1 MDIIYGH
8 YLWTLFMDI
17 KTWDKIASVGLT
29 LDQAN
34 AGANTGGRLP
44 SFIHIIF
51 EVYNMT
57 LTVALLW
64 C

>member
-1 MDIIYGH
+1 
-8 YLWTLFMDI
+8 MDI

-44 SFIHIIF
+44 SFIHIIS